1 MTSCLNLNF
10 CLAGI
15 YTADDVIEQ
24 RRLVKLGRSTL
35 VVSLPAEW
43 VKKHRLKAG
52 DMLLLQVSDTYIKI
66 VPAKKDGKE
75 IKAIIEVVNDA
86 RGLYRAI
93 ISSYIAGADVI
104 EVIVNKE
111 DLILEALKQIKYAIS
126 HLIGIEIVDQD
137 INRFV
142 LQTFINVDEQDLNS
156 LVRKMA
162 SLIKIMIKYILQ
174 SNEAKNYIED
184 LENEVDKLYRL
195 ALRRLNLEGESEALM
210 SSLLTS
216 LENAS
221 DAIPPLLENLKNVKG
236 ILDILNLSIEMLDFI
251 SSYEIG
257 SGKITE
263 INDKTDALEH
273 IEKELSSRLMDER
286 LKYRSLMLLH
296 HIKNALLSLLN
307 IEITNVVR
315 NKQKLTL

>member
-1 MTSCLNLNF
+1 M
-10 CLAGI
+10 
-15 YTADDVIEQ
+15 
-24 RRLVKLGRSTL
+24 
-35 VVSLPAEW
+35 PAEW
-43 VKKHRLKAG
+43 VKKHKLKAG

-75 IKAIIEVVNDA
+75 IKAIIEVDKDVK
-86 RGLYRAI
+86 GLYRAI
-93 ISSYIAGADVI
+93 ISSYIAGADII
-104 EVIVNKE
+104 EVIVNRE
-111 DLILEALKQIKYAIS
+111 DLVLEALKQIKYAIS

-137 INRFV
+137 INKFV

-174 SNEAKNYIED
+174 SNEVKNYIED

-221 DAIPPLLENLKNVKG
+221 DTIPPLLENLNNTKG
-236 ILDILNLSIEMLDFI
+236 ILDVLNLSIEMLDFI

-257 SGKITE
+257 SGKINE
-263 INDKTDALEH
+263 INDKTDAVEH
-273 IEKELSSRLMDER
+273 IEKELSTRPMDEK

-307 IEITNVVR
+307 IEITNVIR

>member
-1 MTSCLNLNF
+1 MQCLNLNF

-15 YTADDVIEQ
+15 YTDDDVIEQ

-43 VKKHRLKAG
+43 VKKHKLKAG
-52 DMLLLQVSDTYIKI
+52 DMLVLQIADRYIKLI
-66 VPAKKDGKE
+66 PAKKDSKE
-75 IKAIIEVVNDA
+75 IKAIIKVNKDV

-93 ISSYIAGADVI
+93 ISAYIAGADII
-104 EVIVNKE
+104 EVNVNNEK
-111 DLILEALKQIKYAIS
+111 LVLEAMKQIKYAVS

-137 INRFV
+137 IDRFI
-142 LQTFINVDEQDLNS
+142 LQTFINVDEQNIDS
-156 LVRKMA
+156 LIKKMA
-162 SLIKIMIKYILQ
+162 SLIRIMLRYVLQ
-174 SNEAKNYIED
+174 GTDVKNYIED

-195 ALRRLNLEGESEALM
+195 ALRRLNLEGEGEAPM

-221 DAIPPLLENLKNVKG
+221 DIILPLVENIANTKDVY
-236 ILDILNLSIEMLDFI
+236 DILNLAIEMLDFI
-251 SSYEIG
+251 SKYEIG
-257 SGKITE
+257 KGNIIE
-263 INDKTDALEH
+263 INDKTDAIEH
-273 IEKELSSRLMDER
+273 IEKELSSRQIEEK

-307 IEITNVVR
+307 IEITNMIR
-315 NKQKLTL
+315 NEQKIEL